1 MSRARTCL
9 AAVACLVLAGGAAAQ
24 RAQESWPVGAAQ
36 GQLAFYTEVLK
47 AIGAQVGPAG
57 KPDVDDRVAVPFAAS
72 GDLVLEAP
80 GSLFDDLGKGSLRLA
95 SEGVLRG
102 PGGEI
107 RLGGLELRRG
117 SDERTFVFVDA
128 RGQEWFQ
135 ADHMHFA
142 VDREARRMRM
152 FNLDVRLTT
161 GAARVLGDTRYE
173 GLAVAVMELSA
184 PVGIPAGAVETPDGA
199 CTTANWGLPDNDVG
213 LISIGSLQQMARDA
227 TAPARVAIAPSAT
240 LKNVGQ
246 TDVPW
251 YSKFSGSF
259 PPYNN
264 DQHPFLVWNAYRLA
278 NGVLEQIGV
287 SPLKHAFLTVNT
299 NCGCSSGNILWVSC
313 EDTYGTGTND
323 STGSLGPRSEILPS
337 IGYWQR
343 CQSIF
348 DVNCD
353 GVQNSAPPRAN
364 PMDRRMAVLESD
376 LQAGGTY
383 YVDSWYVVRDDK
395 NIFNTMGWRT
405 FTPSW
410 NGSSW
415 TFGLGGAL
423 TTGPVLDQWVNPAA
437 PGANA
442 QSVLL
447 PTKFGQLKLAVRASD
462 LGAGQWRYEYA
473 LMNFDF
479 DSGVKSFSIPV
490 PAGATVSNVGFH
502 DADTNAASDWTAST
516 AGDAVTWTAPNA
528 ASVQQFSTLYNF
540 RFTVDASPS
549 AASGSLATLGVQ
561 AARGWAPTIA
571 VLGPGALT
579 PFTAAAE
586 KQ

>member
-1 MSRARTCL
+1 MRARMCL
-9 AAVACLVLAGGAAAQ
+9 AAVACLSLAGGAAAQ

-36 GQLAFYTEVLK
+36 GKLAFYSEVLK
-47 AIGAQVGPAG
+47 SIGAQVSPAG
-57 KPDVDDRVAVPFAAS
+57 KPDVDGRVAVAFRAS

-80 GSLFDDLGKGSLRLA
+80 GSIFDDVGKGGLRLT
-95 SEGVLRG
+95 SRGILRG
-102 PGGEI
+102 PGGEV

-117 SDERTFVFVDA
+117 SDERSFVFVD
-128 RGQEWFQ
+128 GQGQAWFE
-135 ADHMHFA
+135 ADHMHFK
-142 VDREARRMRM
+142 VDRDTRQMRM

-173 GLAVAVMELSA
+173 GLAVAVMELSG
-184 PVGIPAGAVETPDGA
+184 PVGIPAGAVETPDGS
-199 CTTANWGLPDNDVG
+199 CTTPNWGLPDNDVG
-213 LISIGSLQQMARDA
+213 LSTIGSLQQMARDGTFPTGTIA
-227 TAPARVAIAPSAT
+227 LAPSAT
-240 LKNVGQ
+240 LQNVGI

-251 YSKFSGSF
+251 YGKFSGSF

-278 NGVLEQIGV
+278 GGVLEQIGA

-299 NCGCSSGNILWVSC
+299 GCGCSSGNILWVNC
-313 EDTYGTGTND
+313 ADTYGTGTND
-323 STGSLGPRSEILPS
+323 GTSSLGPRSEILPS

-348 DVNCD
+348 DTNCD

-364 PMDRRMAVLESD
+364 NMDRRMAVRESD
-376 LQAGGTY
+376 LQTAGATY
-383 YVDSWYVVRDDK
+383 YIDSWYIVRDDK

-405 FTPSW
+405 FVP
-410 NGSSW
+410 NGGTTWSFSLG
-415 TFGLGGAL
+415 TF
-423 TTGPVLDQWVNPAA
+423 TTGPVIDQWVNPAA

-442 QSVLL
+442 QSVLF
-447 PTKFGQLKLAVRASD
+447 PTKFGQLKLAVKATD
-462 LGAGQWRYEYA
+462 LGGGQWRYEYA

-502 DADTNAASDWTAST
+502 DADTNAATDWASST
-516 AGDAVTWTAPNA
+516 AGNAVTWTAPNA
-528 ASVQQFSTLYNF
+528 TSFQPFSTLYNF
-540 RFTVDASPS
+540 RFTVNAAPT
-549 AASGSLATLGVQ
+549 AASGSVATLGVQ

-571 VLGPGALT
+571 VLGPALT
-579 PFTAAAE
+579 FSETAE